1 MRIFLPSVG
10 KPGGCNPIPLDYSF
24 DGQNIRINLDELE
37 KGANFFSEVVEK
49 MVLDPVSRELISNNS
64 KFNYLYYGRVY
75 YFKNAQNQANFEA
88 NASKFVEINGTL
100 KDLK

>member
-1 MRIFLPSVG
+1 
-10 KPGGCNPIPLDYSF
+10 
-24 DGQNIRINLDELE
+24 
-37 KGANFFSEVVEK
+37 

-88 NASKFVEINGTL
+88 NASQFVEINGTL